1 MLNSQRFQIISLE
14 EASNA
19 NVRLEVDFLVFVE
32 SASCLRSGFEEILTQ
47 SLPSPDSLV
56 LAYGDETISLANRR
70 IRTWK
75 PTWSPERLRGQ
86 YYVGLPVILSK
97 RLFDQCGG
105 WTAEFGSLA
114 IYDLVLRASEIA
126 EQIVFIPEVLHD
138 TNHPVIDITSTSSQ
152 YLDVIQNIVQNHLDR
167 TEPQAVATTTHPLTT
182 TVNRSILSKPLVS
195 IIIPTCGTTARIHGK
210 DSVLIEDCINSILS
224 ISSYDN
230 FEIVVVFDSHTPQRV
245 IHDIAGRNLP
255 NIKLVEYS
263 RPFNFSEKINLGAV
277 KSSGEVLL
285 LLNDDTEILSSN
297 WIEEHLTYLEQDDVA
312 MVGPMLLLA
321 DGRIQSA
328 GHFNFET
335 GAIHV
340 AAGHSADI
348 DTYDRILSVPA
359 ERSGLTMACTA
370 IKKSVFNQVGGLCT
384 LFPKAFNDVDFGN
397 KVRLL
402 GYRIIWTPRAKVAH
416 YESLSRDP
424 KTERFESK
432 LVLERW
438 ANECT
443 SHDPYL
449 PAISYRLVDV
459 YPSDLLE
466 TYTDFDLFVD

>member
-14 EASNA
+14 EARNA
-19 NVRLEVDFLVFVE
+19 NVRLDVDLLVFVE
-32 SASCLRSGFEEILTQ
+32 SANCLRNGFEEILNQ
-47 SLPSPDSLV
+47 SLPDADSLV
-56 LAYGDETISLANRR
+56 LAYGDETISFVNRR
-70 IRTWK
+70 LRTWK

-97 RLFDQCGG
+97 RLFDKCGG

-138 TNHPVIDITSTSSQ
+138 TNHPVIDITSTSSK
-152 YLDVIQNIVQNHLDR
+152 YLEVIQVIVQNHLDR

-182 TVNRSILSKPLVS
+182 TVNRNLSSKPLVS

-230 FEIVVVFDSHTPQRV
+230 FEIVVVFDSHTPQGV
-245 IHDIAGRNLP
+245 IQDIAGRNLP
-255 NIKLVEYS
+255 NIKLVGYS

-277 KSSGEVLL
+277 KSSGEIFL
-285 LLNDDTEILSSN
+285 LLNDDTKILSSN
-297 WIEEHLTYLEQDDVA
+297 WIEELLSHLEQDDVA

-328 GHFNFET
+328 GHFNFEI
-335 GAIHV
+335 GAFHV

-348 DTYDRILSVPA
+348 NTYDRILSIPA

-370 IKKSVFNQVGGLCT
+370 IKKCVFNQVGGLCT
-384 LFPKAFNDVDFGN
+384 LFPRAFNDVDFGN

-402 GYRIIWTPRAKVAH
+402 GYRIIWTPRVKVAH
-416 YESLSRDP
+416 FESLSRDP
-424 KTERFESK
+424 KTECFEHK

-438 ANECT
+438 GSECT

-449 PAISYRLVDV
+449 TAIDYRLVNV
-459 YPSDLLE
+459 YPSDLIE
-466 TYTDFDLFVD
+466 KYTDFELLVD

>member
-14 EASNA
+14 EAPNA
-19 NVRLEVDFLVFVE
+19 NIRLEAEFLVFVE
-32 SASCLRSGFEEILTQ
+32 SENCLRDGFGEILLQ
-47 SLPSPDSLV
+47 SLPNADSLV
-56 LAYGDETISLANRR
+56 LAYGDETITLANRR

-75 PTWSPERLRGQ
+75 PIWSPERLRGQ
-86 YYVGLPVILSK
+86 YYVGLPVIVSK

-114 IYDLVLRASEIA
+114 IYDLVFRASEIA

-138 TNHPVIDITSTSSQ
+138 TNHPVIDITSTSSK
-152 YLDVIQNIVQNHLDR
+152 YLEAIQNIVQNHLDR
-167 TEPQAVATTTHPLTT
+167 TEPQAVAITTHPLITT
-182 TVNRSILSKPLVS
+182 AKRNLSSKPLVS

-210 DSVLIEDCINSILS
+210 DSVLIQDCINSILS

-230 FEIVVVFDSHTPQRV
+230 YEIVVVFDSHTPQSV
-245 IHDIAGRNLP
+245 IQDIASRKLS

-263 RPFNFSEKINLGAV
+263 RPFNFSEKINLGAI
-277 KSSGEVLL
+277 KSDGEVFL
-285 LLNDDTEILSSN
+285 LLNDDTEILSSD
-297 WIEEHLTYLEQDDVA
+297 WIEDLLIYLEQDDVA

-328 GHFNFET
+328 GHFNFEI
-335 GAIHV
+335 GAVHV

-348 DTYDRILSVPA
+348 DTYDRIFSVPG

-370 IKKSVFNQVGGLCT
+370 MKKSAFNQVGGLCT
-384 LFPKAFNDVDFGN
+384 LFPRAFNDVDFGN
-397 KVRLL
+397 KVRVL
-402 GYRIIWTPRAKVAH
+402 GYRIIWTPKTQVAH

-424 KTERFESK
+424 KTERFETK

-438 ANECT
+438 GTECT

-449 PAISYRLVDV
+449 TGINYRLVNV
-459 YPSDLLE
+459 HPSDLLE
-466 TYTDFDLFVD
+466 TYIDFELFVD

>member
-14 EASNA
+14 EAQNA
-19 NVRLEVDFLVFVE
+19 NIRIEAEFLVFVE
-32 SASCLRSGFEEILTQ
+32 SENCLRDGFREILLQ
-47 SLPSPDSLV
+47 SLPNADSLV
-56 LAYGDETISLANRR
+56 LAYGDETITFANRR

-75 PTWSPERLRGQ
+75 PIWSPERLRGQ
-86 YYVGLPVILSK
+86 YYVGLPVVVSK

-138 TNHPVIDITSTSSQ
+138 TNHPVIDITSTSSK
-152 YLDVIQNIVQNHLDR
+152 YLEVIQNIVQNHLDR

-182 TVNRSILSKPLVS
+182 TVNRSLSSKPLVS

-210 DSVLIEDCINSILS
+210 DSVLIQDCINSILS

-230 FEIVVVFDSHTPQRV
+230 YEIVVVFDSYTPQSV
-245 IHDIAGRNLP
+245 IQDIASRKLS

-263 RPFNFSEKINLGAV
+263 RPFNFSEKINLGAI
-277 KSSGEVLL
+277 KSDGEVFL
-285 LLNDDTEILSSN
+285 LLNDDTEILASD
-297 WIEEHLTYLEQDDVA
+297 WIEELLIYLEQDDVA

-328 GHFNFET
+328 GHFNFEI
-335 GAIHV
+335 GAVHV

-348 DTYDRILSVPA
+348 DTYDRIFSVPG

-370 IKKSVFNQVGGLCT
+370 IKKSAFNQVGGLCT
-384 LFPKAFNDVDFGN
+384 LFPRAFNDVDFGN
-397 KVRLL
+397 KVRIL
-402 GYRIIWTPRAKVAH
+402 GYRIIWTPRTQVAH

-424 KTERFESK
+424 KTERFETK

-438 ANECT
+438 GAECT

-449 PAISYRLVDV
+449 TGINYRLVNV
-459 YPSDLLE
+459 HPSDLLE
-466 TYTDFDLFVD
+466 TYIDFELFVD

>member
-1 MLNSQRFQIISLE
+1 MLDSRRFQIVSLD
-14 EASNA
+14 EAQNA
-19 NVRLEVDFLVFVE
+19 NIRLESEFLVFVE
-32 SASCLRSGFEEILTQ
+32 SENCLRNGFRETLAQ
-47 SLPSPDSLV
+47 SLPNADSLV
-56 LAYGDETISLANRR
+56 LAYGDETITFANRR

-75 PTWSPERLRGQ
+75 PIWSPERLRGQ
-86 YYVGLPVILSK
+86 YYVGLPVIVSK

-105 WTAEFGSLA
+105 WIAEFGSLA

-138 TNHPVIDITSTSSQ
+138 TNHPVIDITSTSSK
-152 YLDVIQNIVQNHLDR
+152 YLEVIQNIVQSHLDR

-182 TVNRSILSKPLVS
+182 TVNRSLSSKPLVS

-224 ISSYDN
+224 VSSYDN
-230 FEIVVVFDSHTPQRV
+230 YEIIVVFDSHTPQSV
-245 IHDIAGRNLP
+245 IQKISNQKLL

-277 KSSGEVLL
+277 KSSGEVFL
-285 LLNDDTEILSSN
+285 LLNDDTEILSSD
-297 WIEEHLTYLEQDDVA
+297 WIEELLIYLEQDDVA

-321 DGRIQSA
+321 DSRIQSA
-328 GHFNFET
+328 VHFNFET

-359 ERSGLTMACTA
+359 ERSGLTMACAA
-370 IKKSVFNQVGGLCT
+370 IRKTVFNQVGGLCT

-402 GYRIIWTPRAKVAH
+402 GCRIIWTPRTQVAH

-424 KTERFESK
+424 KTEPFESK

-438 ANECT
+438 GNECT

-449 PAISYRLVDV
+449 TGINYRLVNV
-459 YPSDLLE
+459 HPSDLLE
-466 TYTDFDLFVD
+466 TYIDFELFVD

>member
-14 EASNA
+14 EARNA
-19 NVRLEVDFLVFVE
+19 NVRLDVDFLVFVE
-32 SASCLRSGFEEILTQ
+32 SANCLRNGFEEILNQ
-47 SLPSPDSLV
+47 SLPDADSLV
-56 LAYGDETISLANRR
+56 LAYGDETISFVNRR
-70 IRTWK
+70 LRTWK

-97 RLFDQCGG
+97 RLFDKCGG

-138 TNHPVIDITSTSSQ
+138 TNHPVIDITSTSSK
-152 YLDVIQNIVQNHLDR
+152 YLEVIQVIVQNHLDR

-182 TVNRSILSKPLVS
+182 TVNRNLSSKPLVS

-230 FEIVVVFDSHTPQRV
+230 FEIVVVFDSHTPQGV
-245 IHDIAGRNLP
+245 IQDIAGRNLP
-255 NIKLVEYS
+255 NIKLVGYS

-277 KSSGEVLL
+277 KSSGEIFL
-285 LLNDDTEILSSN
+285 LLNDDTKILSSN
-297 WIEEHLTYLEQDDVA
+297 WIEELLSHLEQDDVA

-328 GHFNFET
+328 GHFNFEI
-335 GAIHV
+335 GAFHV

-348 DTYDRILSVPA
+348 NTYDRILSIPA

-370 IKKSVFNQVGGLCT
+370 IKKCVFNQVGGLCT
-384 LFPKAFNDVDFGN
+384 LFPRAFNDVDFGN

-402 GYRIIWTPRAKVAH
+402 GYRIIWTPRVKVAH
-416 YESLSRDP
+416 FESLSRDP
-424 KTERFESK
+424 KTECFEHK

-438 ANECT
+438 GSECT

-449 PAISYRLVDV
+449 TAIDYRLVNV
-459 YPSDLLE
+459 YPSDLIE
-466 TYTDFDLFVD
+466 KYTDFELLVD